1 MVLSVFKSI
10 NDLMPELLKP
20 YNPTR
25 APWTMNQLLP
35 QTLRSRLK
43 SRGDGVFSVE
53 APDLILSCSKDLPSL
68 LKKPYLFL
76 LSGLV
81 ETSAFIMLF
90 IVYILY
96 NLYKVH
102 LKTC

>member
-25 APWTMNQLLP
+25 APRTMNQLLP
-35 QTLRSRLK
+35 QTLRSMLFSGGSRFNLK
-43 SRGDGVFSVE
+43 LFQRSAQS
-53 APDLILSCSKDLPSL
+53 P
-68 LKKPYLFL
+68 KKPYLFL

-90 IVYILY
+90 IVYILH
-96 NLYKVH
+96 KVH
-102 LKTC
+102 LKNAK

>member
-10 NDLMPELLKP
+10 NDLMPELLEP

-25 APWTMNQLLP
+25 APRTMNQLLP

-53 APDLILSCSKDLPSL
+53 APDLDFKLFQRSAQSP
-68 LKKPYLFL
+68 KKPYLFL

-96 NLYKVH
+96 KVH